1 MAFRTPAVQLHL
13 KTCFLLLLGGLM
25 EAAQE
30 QGSMYM
36 WIDANQ
42 ARILIGFEEDI
53 LIVSE
58 GKMAPF
64 THDFRKAQQR
74 MPAIPVN
81 IHHVNFTWQATDQW
95 HADQSA
101 APPRERASTCMCQTS
116 GSSSVHCE
124 HACQSPRFIKQ
135 RNLHLESLSVGLA
148 KLSTQLVYF
157 CLHQTLA
164 SFYTPKSR
172 EQKKERGEKRAV
184 SFAFISFWDSLCLA
198 SPSRLSSQVC
208 NSQKAEYFYEFQ
220 TLRSLD
226 KDIMDDPTVNVPLL
240 GSVPHKA
247 SVVQVGFPCR
257 GDQDGVAAFEVT
269 ILVMDAGG
277 NIILRT
283 PHNAIFFKTC
293 QRAKC
298 PGGCRNGGYCNERQ
312 VCECQDGFYGIHCE
326 KALCSPRC
334 LNGGLCMSPGVCIC
348 PPGYFGP
355 SCERANCSTTCL
367 NGGTCFHP
375 GKCICA
381 VGFEG
386 SRCEL
391 IIGSLPQ
398 IALRAVLQVNF
409 LSEVCSHISVK
420 WAGTYMGKHRIIVFP
435 VKTGCD
441 INARSPVEVMLCK
454 DVPRLC
460 LVSWVNVDSRAEME
474 ANARGGTNASAAK
487 ATMAIC
493 APKLSASPAVEH
505 TGPVW
510 SPTGASAGTAGMD
523 VTAIRQPIFLHTS
536 NCSLPPGFRGGVS
549 SSQRVSGSKLK
560 SQPVTAKDT
569 KEVPESSQ
577 PSETNYVV

>member
-36 WIDANQ
+36 WIDASQ

-53 LIVSE
+53 LIVSDGE
-58 GKMAPF
+58 MAPF

-81 IHHVNFTWQATDQW
+81 IQHVNFTWQATDQ
-95 HADQSA
+95 
-101 APPRERASTCMCQTS
+101 
-116 GSSSVHCE
+116 
-124 HACQSPRFIKQ
+124 
-135 RNLHLESLSVGLA
+135 
-148 KLSTQLVYF
+148 
-157 CLHQTLA
+157 
-164 SFYTPKSR
+164 
-172 EQKKERGEKRAV
+172 
-184 SFAFISFWDSLCLA
+184 
-198 SPSRLSSQVC
+198 
-208 NSQKAEYFYEFQ
+208 AEYFYEFQ
-220 TLRSLD
+220 TLRSFD

-240 GSVPHKA
+240 GSVPHKT

-293 QRAKC
+293 QKAKC
-298 PGGCRNGGYCNERQ
+298 PGGCHNGGYCNERQ
-312 VCECQDGFYGIHCE
+312 VCECQDGFYGVHCE
-326 KALCSPRC
+326 KALCSSRC
-334 LNGGLCMSPGVCIC
+334 LNGGLCISPGVCIC

-375 GKCICA
+375 GKCICT

-391 IIGSLPQ
+391 SKCHQPCRNGGKCTGRNKCKCSKGYYGDLCSKAVCEPSCGAHGSCVEPNSCQ
-398 IALRAVLQVNF
+398 CRDGWHGHH
-409 LSEVCSHISVK
+409 CSKRFHGV
-420 WAGTYMGKHRIIVFP
+420 
-435 VKTGCD
+435 
-441 INARSPVEVMLCK
+441 
-454 DVPRLC
+454 
-460 LVSWVNVDSRAEME
+460 VSN
-474 ANARGGTNASAAK
+474 
-487 ATMAIC
+487 
-493 APKLSASPAVEH
+493 
-505 TGPVW
+505 
-510 SPTGASAGTAGMD
+510 
-523 VTAIRQPIFLHTS
+523 
-536 NCSLPPGFRGGVS
+536 
-549 SSQRVSGSKLK
+549 SQRVSDSKHK
-560 SQPVTAKDT
+560 SQPVAAKDT
-569 KEVPESSQ
+569 KEAPESSQ

>member
-1 MAFRTPAVQLHL
+1 MAFRTPDVQLHL

-42 ARILIGFEEDI
+42 ARVLIGFEEDI

-81 IHHVNFTWQATDQW
+81 IQHVNFTWQATDQ
-95 HADQSA
+95 
-101 APPRERASTCMCQTS
+101 
-116 GSSSVHCE
+116 
-124 HACQSPRFIKQ
+124 
-135 RNLHLESLSVGLA
+135 VGYLI
-148 KLSTQLVYF
+148 
-157 CLHQTLA
+157 
-164 SFYTPKSR
+164 
-172 EQKKERGEKRAV
+172 KRA
-184 SFAFISFWDSLCLA
+184 FAC
-198 SPSRLSSQVC
+198 
-208 NSQKAEYFYEFQ
+208 
-220 TLRSLD
+220 
-226 KDIMDDPTVNVPLL
+226 
-240 GSVPHKA
+240 
-247 SVVQVGFPCR
+247 SVVQVSFPCR

-293 QRAKC
+293 QKAPVAIHFHGMEKSSLNIVRNFFFSLRKDMRNLMIGEVSRKKENVLKLMSPLSEAKC
-298 PGGCRNGGYCNERQ
+298 PGGCRSGGYCNERQ
-312 VCECQDGFYGIHCE
+312 VCECQDGFYGVHCE

-391 IIGSLPQ
+391 SKCQQPCRNGGKCTG
-398 IALRAVLQVNF
+398 RNKCK
-409 LSEVCSHISVK
+409 CSKGYH
-420 WAGTYMGKHRIIVFP
+420 G
-435 VKTGCD
+435 D
-441 INARSPVEVMLCK
+441 LCSK
-454 DVPRLC
+454 GIRGV
-460 LVSWVNVDSRAEME
+460 VSN
-474 ANARGGTNASAAK
+474 
-487 ATMAIC
+487 
-493 APKLSASPAVEH
+493 
-505 TGPVW
+505 
-510 SPTGASAGTAGMD
+510 
-523 VTAIRQPIFLHTS
+523 
-536 NCSLPPGFRGGVS
+536 
-549 SSQRVSGSKLK
+549 SQRVSDSKHK
-560 SQPVTAKDT
+560 SQPVAAKDT

>member
-1 MAFRTPAVQLHL
+1 MALRTHAVQLHV
-13 KTCFLLLLGGLM
+13 KTCFILLLGGLL
-25 EAAQE
+25 EAAFE
-30 QGSMYM
+30 ERGTMYM

-42 ARILIGFEEDI
+42 ARVLIGFEEDI

-81 IHHVNFTWQATDQW
+81 IQHVNFTWQATEQMI
-95 HADQSA
+95 HGCMQRSYVNSMLKEQQGEVYGGK
-101 APPRERASTCMCQTS
+101 RERAN
-116 GSSSVHCE
+116 SV
-124 HACQSPRFIKQ
+124 P
-135 RNLHLESLSVGLA
+135 
-148 KLSTQLVYF
+148 
-157 CLHQTLA
+157 A
-164 SFYTPKSR
+164 S
-172 EQKKERGEKRAV
+172 V
-184 SFAFISFWDSLCLA
+184 SFKDGRRGF
-198 SPSRLSSQVC
+198 RT
-208 NSQKAEYFYEFQ
+208 KAEYFYEFQ
-220 TLRSLD
+220 TLHSLD
-226 KDIMDDPTVNVPLL
+226 KDIMDDPTVNIPLL

-348 PPGYFGP
+348 PAGYFGP
-355 SCERANCSTTCL
+355 SCEKANCSTTCL

-386 SRCEL
+386 LRCEL
-391 IIGSLPQ
+391 SK
-398 IALRAVLQVNF
+398 F
-409 LSEVCSHISVK
+409 
-420 WAGTYMGKHRIIVFP
+420 
-435 VKTGCD
+435 
-441 INARSPVEVMLCK
+441 
-454 DVPRLC
+454 
-460 LVSWVNVDSRAEME
+460 
-474 ANARGGTNASAAK
+474 
-487 ATMAIC
+487 
-493 APKLSASPAVEH
+493 
-505 TGPVW
+505 
-510 SPTGASAGTAGMD
+510 
-523 VTAIRQPIFLHTS
+523 TS
-536 NCSLPPGFRGGVS
+536 NESAFSVQKGNGGKCTGKNKCKCSKGYHGDLCSKAVCEPSCGAHGTCVEPNRCQCRDGWHGRHCNKRSRGGVS
-549 SSQRVSGSKLK
+549 NSQRVSVTKHK
-560 SQPVTAKDT
+560 SQPVVV
-569 KEVPESSQ
+569 KEAPRSSQ
-577 PSETNYVV
+577 LSETNYVV